1 MVVTEL
7 LNKKNPGR
15 NKWCIDE
22 IVEIKLHL
30 EPQLSLLLSYPAN
43 EQKDGPWI
51 VVRYRPAADH
61 IYKQE

>member
-43 EQKDGPWI
+43 
-51 VVRYRPAADH
+51 
-61 IYKQE
+61 